1 MPCFQTVTIRI
12 VSNND
17 KQTTTTTI
25 LIKVTREKN
34 EPTKKIV

>member
-25 LIKVTREKN
+25 LIKVTREKMN
-34 EPTKKIV
+34 QLKK